1 MRVTI
6 LGCGTSG
13 GVPRPG
19 GKGGKGE
26 WGAANPA
33 DPRNRR
39 RRCSILVQ
47 DRGHTLLVDTSPDVR
62 DQLLGA
68 EVERVDA
75 VIWTHEHADQVHGI
89 DDLRPYA
96 LRQGPI
102 EAWADG
108 RTFDILRR
116 RFGYCFEAEGGG
128 FYNPI
133 YRYRPIEGPFVAA
146 SAIPVVPFAQDHGT
160 TRSLGFRFGPIAYA
174 NDVVELSPEAF
185 EAMKGVEVLIVD
197 AMRFRPHPTHAHL
210 ERALE
215 WIERVDPQRA
225 FLTNLHVDMDYAE
238 LDRVTPARVS
248 PCHDGLTIIADG
260 D

>member
-6 LGCGTSG
+6 LGCGTAG
-13 GVPRPG
+13 GVPRAG

-39 RRCSILVQ
+39 RRCSILVE
-47 DRGHTLLVDTSPDVR
+47 DKGKTVLVDTAPDLR
-62 DQLLGA
+62 DQLLDA

-89 DDLRPYA
+89 DDLRPYV

-102 EAWADG
+102 DSWADR
-108 RTFDILRR
+108 RTHEILLRR
-116 RFGYCFEAEGGG
+116 FRYCFEAEGNG

-133 YRYRPIEGPFVAA
+133 YQHHEIAGPFEAA
-146 SAIPVVPFAQDHGT
+146 GVPVVPFMQDHGT
-160 TRSLGFRFGPIAYA
+160 TKSLGLRFGPVAYA
-174 NDVVELSPEAF
+174 NDVVTLTEEAF
-185 EAMKGVEVLIVD
+185 DVMAGAEVLIVD

-210 ERALE
+210 DRALE
-215 WIERVDPQRA
+215 WIERVRPKRA

-238 LDRVTPARVS
+238 LDRLTPTHVQ
-248 PCHDGLTIIADG
+248 PCHDGLAIEVDG
-260 D
+260 E